1 MSETDET
8 PAVPDADEL
17 ADAVRDLRATVA
29 SLRDDVRRAGALP
42 SEPDSLDAGSH
53 SWLALVEAPHRKRLA
68 IPRLVLEGLF
78 LAVCA
83 ATAGIADL
91 DPLAIAAVMAGA
103 WALVALV
110 ELTAS
115 RVERTRDELLYAVPP
130 AFLQPESALPTADPS
145 WYSPPAEQTM
155 LDVAEADAT
164 AITRLPPR
172 VDDEHAPDAE
182 EVEATFEQRPGA

>member
-8 PAVPDADEL
+8 TAGPEADEL
-17 ADAVRDLRATVA
+17 ADAVRDLRETVA
-29 SLRDDVRRAGALP
+29 SLRDDVRRASALP
-42 SEPDSLDAGSH
+42 PEPGSLDAGSH
-53 SWLALVEAPHRKRLA
+53 SWLALVEAPRRKRLA
-68 IPRLVLEGLF
+68 IPRLLLEGLF

-83 ATAGIADL
+83 AAAGIADL
-91 DPLAIAAVMAGA
+91 DPFAIAAVMAGA

-115 RVERTRDELLYAVPP
+115 RVDRARDELLYAVPP
-130 AFLQPESALPTADPS
+130 ASLQPESALPTADPA

-164 AITRLPPR
+164 AVTRLPPR
-172 VDDEHAPDAE
+172 VEHAEAPGAE
-182 EVEATFEQRPGA
+182 ASDVTFEQRPGS